1 MPYIYSYAFQASENG
16 IPLMRSMVLEFPED
30 KNCAYLD
37 RQYMLGPDLL
47 VAPVFDESGDVS
59 VYLPNGCWTD
69 YFTGDTYEGGKLY
82 DFKNVSY
89 FMIPCF
95 VREGAVIP
103 IGNRDDRPDYDYM
116 DGLTLN
122 VYKLYDGMNKSV
134 ILYNSKGEREDVI
147 DIKVK
152 DGVVHS
158 NFKNKI
164 TVQP

>member
-1 MPYIYSYAFQASENG
+1 
-16 IPLMRSMVLEFPED
+16 
-30 KNCAYLD
+30 
-37 RQYMLGPDLL
+37 
-47 VAPVFDESGDVS
+47 
-59 VYLPNGCWTD
+59 
-69 YFTGDTYEGGKLY
+69 
-82 DFKNVSY
+82 
-89 FMIPCF
+89 
-95 VREGAVIP
+95 
-103 IGNRDDRPDYDYM
+103 M

>member
-1 MPYIYSYAFQASENG
+1 
-16 IPLMRSMVLEFPED
+16 
-30 KNCAYLD
+30 
-37 RQYMLGPDLL
+37 
-47 VAPVFDESGDVS
+47 
-59 VYLPNGCWTD
+59 
-69 YFTGDTYEGGKLY
+69 
-82 DFKNVSY
+82 
-89 FMIPCF
+89 MIPCF